1 MVALPH
7 GKFSRD
13 KNNNT
18 NKTMNFVYTL
28 LGQAQLPD
36 VSQELAT
43 IQGYATNAIVAGVA
57 IAGAWMGWKLI
68 KRFIRG

>member
-1 MVALPH
+1 
-7 GKFSRD
+7 
-13 KNNNT
+13 
-18 NKTMNFVYTL
+18 MNFVYTL
-28 LGQAQLPD
+28 LGQATLPD